1 VSHENAQHRL
11 VRDAFGNAMY
21 THMGSASADKG
32 PNRYRKRNSKKVFPS
47 NVVSANGWY
56 KFIVGFE
63 DYVMHHLMTL
73 KG

>member
-1 VSHENAQHRL
+1 MKMHSTGLLETLL
-11 VRDAFGNAMY
+11 VMQC
-21 THMGSASADKG
+21 TQSHMGSASADKG